1 MVVTR
6 SHRRPYRRSTFDDIM
21 LPTLRYP
28 RYGIPL
34 RYTKKKQLHCSW
46 FCSKKRR
53 DKKHDDKKCDGKNTR
68 RRTRTPLSIIPFRR
82 WNHYYH
88 SHIIA
93 YTFHLARQ

>member
-6 SHRRPYRRSTFDDIM
+6 SHRRPYRRSTFDNIM

-34 RYTKKKQLHCSW
+34 CYTKKKRH
-46 FCSKKRR
+46 
-53 DKKHDDKKCDGKNTR
+53 DKKHGDKKCDGKNTR

>member
-34 RYTKKKQLHCSW
+34 RYTKKKQLHCNW

-53 DKKHDDKKCDGKNTR
+53 DKKHGDKNTFNR
-68 RRTRTPLSIIPFRR
+68 FGGTIIRKRKGQGAQLNAP
-82 WNHYYH
+82 
-88 SHIIA
+88 
-93 YTFHLARQ
+93 

>member
-34 RYTKKKQLHCSW
+34 RYTKKKHGD
-46 FCSKKRR
+46 KKR
-53 DKKHDDKKCDGKNTR
+53 DDKIIC
-68 RRTRTPLSIIPFRR
+68 RRTVTHTPLSIIPFRR